1 MSSPKK
7 RRLDLTLDPTIVEN
21 WLNGLSSCD
30 EMSEANDVSDNEEN
44 DTEKSD
50 HESDSEQDISE
61 NETNENVTDIR
72 NNNFYLGKD
81 KTTKWKKNKPNMQ
94 IRVRSHNIITHLPR
108 PKQNA
113 KLEIDCLKLFINE
126 NIICVIVISTNIY
139 IESIKANFQRESD
152 ARLTDERE
160 INAFIGI
167 LFLIGALRSAR
178 KNTHQI
184 WDNSRGSGV
193 KACYLAMSEKRFRF
207 LVRCIRFDDINN
219 RNERREIDKLAPI
232 REVFEHFIVNFQ
244 NNFIASKYLT
254 VDEQLLAF
262 RGRCPFKQY
271 IPSKPAKYGLKVF
284 ALVDVKTAYTFNLE
298 VYVGTQPEGPYKCK
312 NSGEDIVLRLVQ
324 PVEGS
329 NRNITADNWFTSFP
343 LIKNLKRNKKLTYTG
358 TIRKNKRELP
368 SEFLPNKNR
377 EIHSS
382 IFGFQEDYTLVSYC
396 PQKNK
401 AVLVM
406 SSMHDDDTI
415 DEENHAK
422 KPEMITFYN
431 KTKIGVDLVDQL
443 CEKYHVA
450 RNTRRWPMVIFDNL
464 LDISAINAIFIY
476 NANNLNSKMTRRQFI
491 ENIAWELLKP
501 QIEFRLTITK
511 LPRELRRRARA
522 LLGIEEPSISIIPE
536 NIPNYVGRCY
546 VCPRNKNKSTRRFCG
561 QCRRYACTEHLK
573 DICLNCLDK

>member
-1 MSSPKK
+1 MSSQKK
-7 RRLDLTLDPTIVEN
+7 RRVDSTLDPSIVEN
-21 WLNGLSSCD
+21 WLNELSSCD
-30 EMSEANDVSDNEEN
+30 EMSEADDESDNEEI
-44 DTEKSD
+44 DTTQKSD
-50 HESDSEQDISE
+50 HESESEQDISE
-61 NETNENVTDIR
+61 NETNENVSDVQ

-94 IRVRSHNIITHLPR
+94 IRVRSHNIITHLPG

-113 KLEIDCLKLFINE
+113 RNAKFEIDCLKLFINE
-126 NIICVIVISTNIY
+126 NVIRLITISTNIY

-167 LFLIGALRSAR
+167 LFLIGALRCAR
-178 KNTHQI
+178 KNAHQI

-193 KACYLAMSEKRFRF
+193 EACYLAMSEKRFRF

-232 REVFEHFIVNFQ
+232 REVFEYFIANFQ
-244 NNFIASKYLT
+244 NNFIASEYLT

-262 RGRCPFKQY
+262 RGRCSFKQY
-271 IPSKPAKYGLKVF
+271 IPSKPAKYGLKIF
-284 ALVDVKTAYTFNLE
+284 ALVDAKTAYTFNLE
-298 VYVGTQPEGPYKCK
+298 AYVGTQPEGPYKCK
-312 NSGEDIVLRLVQ
+312 NSGEDIVLRIVQ

-329 NRNITADNWFTSFP
+329 NRNITADNWFTS
-343 LIKNLKRNKKLTYTG
+343 

-377 EIHSS
+377 ELHSS

-396 PQKNK
+396 PKKNK
-401 AVLVM
+401 AVLVV
-406 SSMHDDDTI
+406 SSMHNDDTI

-443 CEKYHVA
+443 CEKYNVA
-450 RNTRRWPMVIFDNL
+450 RNTRSNVRSVLHHSD
-464 LDISAINAIFIY
+464 DDD
-476 NANNLNSKMTRRQFI
+476 Q
-491 ENIAWELLKP
+491 E
-501 QIEFRLTITK
+501 
-511 LPRELRRRARA
+511 
-522 LLGIEEPSISIIPE
+522 IIPE
-536 NIPNYVGRCY
+536 DDEDQETIPEDDEVSSN
-546 VCPRNKNKSTRRFCG
+546 
-561 QCRRYACTEHLK
+561 A
-573 DICLNCLDK
+573 DINQNV